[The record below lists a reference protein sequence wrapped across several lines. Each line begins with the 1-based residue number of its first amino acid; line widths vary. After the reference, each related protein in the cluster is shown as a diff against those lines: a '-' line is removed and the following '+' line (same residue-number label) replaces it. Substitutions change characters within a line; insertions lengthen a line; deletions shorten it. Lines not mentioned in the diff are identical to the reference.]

1 VRTLKLYDAKVVARF
16 LDITERRVR
25 QLRDEKV
32 ISETTP
38 GLYNLQETTHKY
50 INYLRKRNPES
61 EENIDYNTERAKLI
75 RAKRQ
80 NEEFELHL
88 KEGKLHEAVE
98 IETVMKD
105 MLVNFKSR
113 LMSIP
118 AKLSPVLAKKT
129 DRAEIFKII
138 KAQVDEALTELSD
151 YEAVFGERN
160 DDEKSDN

>member
-1 VRTLKLYDAKVVARF
+1 MKLYDAKAVARF
-16 LDITERRVR
+16 LDMTERRVR

-32 ISETTP
+32 IDEAAP
-38 GLYNLQETTHKY
+38 GLYNLQETNRKY
-50 INYLRKRNPES
+50 INYLRKRNPENDES
-61 EENIDYNTERAKLI
+61 IDYNTERAKLI

-80 NEEFELHL
+80 NEEFDLHL
-88 KEGKLHEAVE
+88 KEGRLHEAVE

-118 AKLSPVLAKKT
+118 AKLSPVLVKKT

-138 KAQVDEALTELSD
+138 KAQVDEALNELSD
-151 YEAVFGERN
+151 FETVFGERN
-160 DDEKSDN
+160 DDETGDN

>member
-1 VRTLKLYDAKVVARF
+1 MKLYDAKAVARF
-16 LDITERRVR
+16 LDLTERRVR
-25 QLRDEKV
+25 QLRDEK
-32 ISETTP
+32 IINEAAP
-38 GLYNLQETTHKY
+38 GLYDLRETNHKY

-61 EENIDYNTERAKLI
+61 EDNIDYNTERAKLI

-80 NEEFELHL
+80 SEEFDLHL
-88 KEGKLHEAVE
+88 KEGKLHESEV

-138 KAQVDEALTELSD
+138 KAQIDEALCELSD
-151 YEAVFGERN
+151 FETVFGERGN
-160 DDEKSDN
+160 DEESNV

>member
-1 VRTLKLYDAKVVARF
+1 MKLYDAKAVARF
-16 LDITERRVR
+16 LDMTERRVR

-32 ISETTP
+32 IDEAAP
-38 GLYNLQETTHKY
+38 GLYNLQETNRKY
-50 INYLRKRNPES
+50 INYLRKRNPENDES
-61 EENIDYNTERAKLI
+61 IDYNTERAKLI

-80 NEEFELHL
+80 NEEFDLHL
-88 KEGKLHEAVE
+88 KEGRLHEAVE

-118 AKLSPVLAKKT
+118 AKLSPVLTKKT

-138 KAQVDEALTELSD
+138 KAQVDEALNELSD
-151 YEAVFGERN
+151 FETVFGERN
-160 DDEKSDN
+160 DDETGDN